1 MRAMDTNS
9 YALETLVQ
17 DRLDRARADA
27 ARRRLLRGHEAAPEL
42 A

>member
-1 MRAMDTNS
+1 MDTNP
-9 YALETLVQ
+9 YALEALAH

-27 ARRRLLRGHEAAPEL
+27 ARRRLLRGAEAEPAL